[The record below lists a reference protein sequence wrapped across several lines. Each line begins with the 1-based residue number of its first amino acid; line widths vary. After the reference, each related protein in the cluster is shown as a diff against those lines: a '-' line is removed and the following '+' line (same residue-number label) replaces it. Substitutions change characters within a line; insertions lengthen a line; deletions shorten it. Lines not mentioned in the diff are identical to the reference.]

1 MKKVS
6 IISLG
11 CPKNLVDSERVLAEL
26 SNDYKITFDP
36 DNSDIVLI
44 NTCAFLNESRKEAE
58 SVIQEFL
65 DKKKKGKIE
74 KVIVL
79 GCYPS
84 LHVGYLKKK
93 FKGVDAFVGTNN
105 LKSVSNAIKEG
116 GTFVDTLP
124 EFADLPRLQLTLPHY
139 AYLKIADGCN
149 HRCAFCLIPHIK
161 GNLHSFP
168 VEFLADEAKALVDN
182 GARELILIAQDTTQY
197 GMDIYGGIKTIELL
211 EELEKID
218 GLNWI
223 RILYTYPVPYIKN
236 LANYMRTSKKIVPYI
251 DMPIQHANE
260 RILRL
265 MKRGYSKK
273 ELEEIAELIKSNELT
288 FRTSVI
294 VGFPTETD
302 SDFNELK
309 KFISDY
315 EIDHIGIFKYSNE
328 KGVDSYKLTQVDG
341 HLIEERFEELS
352 VLKDEL
358 ARKRTKKF
366 LGKEIEFVV
375 DYYDEEN
382 TLYVG
387 RTAMDAPEID
397 NIVYTKA
404 SVKAGQFYKG
414 VVKNGVDYEWEVEV
428 KK

>member
-1 MKKVS
+1 
-6 IISLG
+6 
-11 CPKNLVDSERVLAEL
+11 
-26 SNDYKITFDP
+26 
-36 DNSDIVLI
+36 
-44 NTCAFLNESRKEAE
+44 
-58 SVIQEFL
+58 
-65 DKKKKGKIE
+65 
-74 KVIVL
+74 
-79 GCYPS
+79 
-84 LHVGYLKKK
+84 
-93 FKGVDAFVGTNN
+93 
-105 LKSVSNAIKEG
+105 
-116 GTFVDTLP
+116 
-124 EFADLPRLQLTLPHY
+124 
-139 AYLKIADGCN
+139 
-149 HRCAFCLIPHIK
+149 
-161 GNLHSFP
+161 
-168 VEFLADEAKALVDN
+168 
-182 GARELILIAQDTTQY
+182 
-197 GMDIYGGIKTIELL
+197 
-211 EELEKID
+211 
-218 GLNWI
+218 
-223 RILYTYPVPYIKN
+223 
-236 LANYMRTSKKIVPYI
+236 
-251 DMPIQHANE
+251 MPIQHASE

-366 LGKEIEFVV
+366 LGKEIEFAV

-428 KK
+428 KNETIYCFKNHSI